1 MYREAEVILVASQAE
16 ALERQ
21 PQGAY
26 IDVEDVEHLEQLLD
40 LRVSIIDLGDGVG
53 RVRLLPMRGAI

>member
-1 MYREAEVILVASQAE
+1 MHLAAANRTSTCCAGVNCEAEVVLVASQAE

-26 IDVEDVEHLEQLLD
+26 IDVEDVEHLEQLLH
-40 LRVSIIDLGDGVG
+40 LRVSII
-53 RVRLLPMRGAI
+53 